1 MNNENVQEPR
11 SNTPLLIIGLVL
23 VVALLGGWWFYSSS
37 KANPAA
43 VSGNGNTNNGP
54 KPKSG
59 ATIPA
64 NAPPGAQPAHTMG
77 SATAAVTIEEFA
89 DYQCPQCAM
98 AHPIMNEIKSMYG
111 TRINFIF
118 REFPLDIKAH
128 DKSYD
133 AAVAAE
139 AAGLQSP
146 GKFWEMQNMLFNNQ
160 KAWTDNPNFKQ
171 MWKEYAQKIGLD
183 VAKWE
188 ADIAGLSARTRVD
201 EDKKR
206 GKAIG
211 INGTPTIFL
220 NGYALD
226 LPEIGVQPLKR
237 LIDAE
242 LEKNSNSAANS
253 APEGK
258 PPAAPANQ

>member
-1 MNNENVQEPR
+1 
-11 SNTPLLIIGLVL
+11 
-23 VVALLGGWWFYSSS
+23 
-37 KANPAA
+37 
-43 VSGNGNTNNGP
+43 
-54 KPKSG
+54 
-59 ATIPA
+59 
-64 NAPPGAQPAHTMG
+64 
-77 SATAAVTIEEFA
+77 
-89 DYQCPQCAM
+89 
-98 AHPIMNEIKSMYG
+98 
-111 TRINFIF
+111 
-118 REFPLDIKAH
+118 
-128 DKSYD
+128 
-133 AAVAAE
+133 
-139 AAGLQSP
+139 
-146 GKFWEMQNMLFNNQ
+146 
-160 KAWTDNPNFKQ
+160 